1 MSTNPIPAVKTAVVT
16 GAGSPFGLGRTV
28 ARTLAEG
35 GWHVALIDN
44 NADGLAKVE
53 KELKDSGHENVLAIP
68 RSEERRVG
76 KECRSRWSP
85 YH

>member
-1 MSTNPIPAVKTAVVT
+1 MLPKDFPPMTTVQRFFYQWRDQGVWEGINHALVMAVRKEM
-16 GAGSPFGLGRTV
+16 GRE
-28 ARTLAEG
+28 A
-35 GWHVALIDN
+35 
-44 NADGLAKVE
+44 
-53 KELKDSGHENVLAIP
+53 SP